1 MGGRRS
7 AQPTPIVERVA
18 AKVFV
23 HAEPADAARTVPAG
37 RWWRSA
43 AKDRLVAAAAGP
55 AAFRDAAPHQRRYR
69 RHRFPPHGGKIT
81 SPDAVPA
88 FEQVARIL
96 IPVVVVKGVL

>member
-37 RWWRSA
+37 RWWRPA
-43 AKDRLVAAAAGP
+43 TKDRLVAAAAGP

-69 RHRFPPHGGKIT
+69 WHRFPPHGGK
-81 SPDAVPA
+81 SRPRMPY
-88 FEQVARIL
+88 RRSNRSR
-96 IPVVVVKGVL
+96 GSSYRS